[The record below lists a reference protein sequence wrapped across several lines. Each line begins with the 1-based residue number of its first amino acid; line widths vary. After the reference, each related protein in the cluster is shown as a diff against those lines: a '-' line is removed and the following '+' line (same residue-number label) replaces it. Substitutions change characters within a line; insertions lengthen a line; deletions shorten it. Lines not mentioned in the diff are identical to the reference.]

1 MIMNSIMKKGSISNC
16 NSAVT
21 AIPHLQYT
29 SQLDFNVHSGASDTI
44 LLYTVIL
51 ANRYW
56 WPVYIASNWSILKTP
71 ITALRKK
78 PVFGVN
84 LYLDVTNNPSLS

>member
-1 MIMNSIMKKGSISNC
+1 MSTQWGKQLENLLAQGLMLVVMVSLLEKQPMIMNSIMKKRSISNC

-21 AIPHLQYT
+21 AISHLQYT
-29 SQLDFNVHSGASDTI
+29 SQLDFNVHSGTSDKF

-56 WPVYIASNWSILKTP
+56 WPVYI
-71 ITALRKK
+71 
-78 PVFGVN
+78 PVN
-84 LYLDVTNNPSLS
+84 